1 MYLFVFVWVPALQD
15 ASPASTLP
23 LGYIFSTF
31 MICMMLGSL
40 LYTFITTH
48 IFRSASKQANL
59 TLHVT
64 LSALLCAVA
73 ALAFAVCVNTGSGKG
88 VDLERA
94 KFWAFCLFEAC
105 VGMYYPVQGVLR
117 GSLISNEHRATVS
130 YFHGSTCT

>member
-31 MICMMLGSL
+31 MICMMVGSL
-40 LYTFITTH
+40 LYTFLTAH
-48 IFRSASKQANL
+48 LFRSASKQTNL

-73 ALAFAVCVNTGSGKG
+73 ALAFAVCVNAGSGKSEA
-88 VDLERA
+88 LEQA

-117 GSLISNEHRATVS
+117 GNLISNEHRATVS
-130 YFHGSTCT
+130 HILT